1 MTQLLA
7 FLVILVAAAV
17 GDAISVRTRARIP
30 SLLVI
35 MFIFMIGFWTIFPKN
50 LIETSGLIAMA
61 GLASPIIVT
70 HMGTLMSLRQVGNQ
84 WKALLVGFGA
94 LVGVALLL
102 LTIYSAIYGMPMAVA
117 AAAPISGGIV
127 AGLMAMDAMKAVGRP
142 ELQVLVMLFLSL
154 QSLIGMPLAANLLKR
169 DVRKNW
175 DKIISTHQAAIA
187 NNDNAKKEKKLIP
200 PLPREYQTPFLLL
213 AKLAL
218 VAWLAVSF
226 AGLLNNVIHPYIM
239 TLVFGLLAYYLGF
252 LEEDILTKA
261 NSSSFLMLL
270 LIAALLPSM
279 TQATPQLIASMIVP
293 LLVGFALGVVG
304 IGVMSYIVGRF
315 LGLSPEMAFS
325 IGSTALYGFPGNY
338 MIVQEVSRSASEDP
352 EEQRAVLNYIM
363 PPMIVGGYATVTIG
377 SVFLTGIL
385 INFL

>member
-17 GDAISVRTRARIP
+17 GDAVSVRTRARIP

-338 MIVQEVSRSASEDP
+338 MIVQEVSRSASKDP

>member
-17 GDAISVRTRARIP
+17 GDAVSVRTRARIP

-338 MIVQEVSRSASEDP
+338 MIVQEVSRSASKDP

-385 INFL
+385 

>member
-17 GDAISVRTRARIP
+17 GDAVSVRTRARIP

-94 LVGVALLL
+94 LVGVALLIC
-102 LTIYSAIYGMPMAVA
+102 TIYSAIYGMPMAVA

-338 MIVQEVSRSASEDP
+338 MIVQEVSRSASKDP

>member
-175 DKIISTHQAAIA
+175 DKIISTHQTAMA
-187 NNDNAKKEKKLIP
+187 NNDNAKEEKKLIP

-338 MIVQEVSRSASEDP
+338 MIVQEVSRSASKDP

>member
-61 GLASPIIVT
+61 GLASPIIIT
-70 HMGTLMSLRQVGNQ
+70 HMGTLMSLKRVADQ

-338 MIVQEVSRSASEDP
+338 MIVQEVSRSASKDP

>member
-1 MTQLLA
+1 
-7 FLVILVAAAV
+7 
-17 GDAISVRTRARIP
+17 
-30 SLLVI
+30 
-35 MFIFMIGFWTIFPKN
+35 
-50 LIETSGLIAMA
+50 
-61 GLASPIIVT
+61 
-70 HMGTLMSLRQVGNQ
+70 
-84 WKALLVGFGA
+84 
-94 LVGVALLL
+94 
-102 LTIYSAIYGMPMAVA
+102 
-117 AAAPISGGIV
+117 
-127 AGLMAMDAMKAVGRP
+127 
-142 ELQVLVMLFLSL
+142 
-154 QSLIGMPLAANLLKR
+154 MPLAANLLKR

-338 MIVQEVSRSASEDP
+338 MIVQEVSRSASKDP

>member
-17 GDAISVRTRARIP
+17 GDAVSVRSRARIP

-94 LVGVALLL
+94 LVGVALLIC
-102 LTIYSAIYGMPMAVA
+102 TIYSAIYGMPMAVA

-127 AGLMAMDAMKAVGRP
+127 AGLMAMDTMRAVGRP

-169 DVRKNW
+169 DVRRNW
-175 DKIISTHQAAIA
+175 DKIISTHQTAMA
-187 NNDNAKKEKKLIP
+187 NNDNTKKEKKLIP
-200 PLPREYQTPFLLL
+200 PLPKEYQTPFLLL

-226 AGLLNNVIHPYIM
+226 AGLFHNVIHPYIM

-252 LEEDILTKA
+252 LEEDILAKA
-261 NSSSFLMLL
+261 NSLSFLMLL

>member
-1 MTQLLA
+1 
-7 FLVILVAAAV
+7 
-17 GDAISVRTRARIP
+17 
-30 SLLVI
+30 
-35 MFIFMIGFWTIFPKN
+35 
-50 LIETSGLIAMA
+50 
-61 GLASPIIVT
+61 
-70 HMGTLMSLRQVGNQ
+70 
-84 WKALLVGFGA
+84 
-94 LVGVALLL
+94 
-102 LTIYSAIYGMPMAVA
+102 MAVA

-338 MIVQEVSRSASEDP
+338 MIVQEVSRSASKDP

>member
-338 MIVQEVSRSASEDP
+338 MIVQEVSRSASKDP